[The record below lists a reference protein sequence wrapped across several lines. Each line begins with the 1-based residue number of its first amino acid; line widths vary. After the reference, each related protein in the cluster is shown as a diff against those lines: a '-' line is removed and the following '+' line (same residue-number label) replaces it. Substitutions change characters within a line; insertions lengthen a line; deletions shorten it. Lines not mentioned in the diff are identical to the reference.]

1 MAVFII
7 SWKPTDIEPKVL
19 VHRETKYTCTWN
31 GKHMSWQV
39 SGSPGQRLRIIRARW
54 ESSSCVVLRAPQTI
68 GNHTHELSV
77 PIHGQRGRKRVSV
90 GRGTDSV
97 KEGGDLLRIETDES
111 LSASPS
117 VKGHLVSPVQSP
129 FHTLSMCLYAVWF
142 ILVPLVHGRVPG
154 KNVWI
159 LTLSSKEELLGC
171 RLGVFIVLC
180 NIWPLAPK
188 WLDPHLRFE
197 DVVTQK
203 PLFLSP

>member
-68 GNHTHELSV
+68 GSHTHVLFM

-90 GRGTDSV
+90 GRGADSV
-97 KEGGDLLRIETDES
+97 KEEGDQHKNRDKRVTVCIPFCKGTSS
-111 LSASPS
+111 LSRS
-117 VKGHLVSPVQSP
+117 
-129 FHTLSMCLYAVWF
+129 
-142 ILVPLVHGRVPG
+142 VPLSYFIHVFVCCVVYSCTPCAWQSARKECVNAMKWMGEYSLFHQRKSCWVVGLVF
-154 KNVWI
+154 
-159 LTLSSKEELLGC
+159 SSFCVIFGL
-171 RLGVFIVLC
+171 
-180 NIWPLAPK
+180 
-188 WLDPHLRFE
+188 WLP
-197 DVVTQK
+197 
-203 PLFLSP
+203 SG